1 MTRKACKKKMSQPQD
16 FFFKQN
22 MFYFS
27 KKKKNIFCQLHRSIL
42 CYILHHSKNFLA
54 SASIAFEKQIA
65 TIVRAASLDFHPPNI

>member
-16 FFFKQN
+16 FFIKQN

-27 KKKKNIFCQLHRSIL
+27 KKKNIFCQLHRSIL

-65 TIVRAASLDFHPPNI
+65 TIVRAASLDFHLPNI